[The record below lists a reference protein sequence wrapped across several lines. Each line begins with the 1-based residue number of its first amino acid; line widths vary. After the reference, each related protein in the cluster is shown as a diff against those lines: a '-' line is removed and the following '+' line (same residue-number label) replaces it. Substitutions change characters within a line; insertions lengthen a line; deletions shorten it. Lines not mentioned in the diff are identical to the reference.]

1 LKDGGGNS
9 FDICLDSQDRIVD
22 PEGGAAKINGEFVAR
37 SPLKVDMRKSSSSTG
52 LTTRSFQRSSTQ
64 RGLMTSKTARRI
76 EWVWECEYR
85 TFVEGAYY
93 SKALK
98 EAKRRIDCVPPDALM
113 QGPGLLRY
121 RRTGAR
127 ADAVAI

>member
-52 LTTRSFQRSSTQ
+52 TDNPFFPKILNTTRLDDFKNRATNRSGFGSANTGRSSRAPITP
-64 RGLMTSKTARRI
+64 RR
-76 EWVWECEYR
+76 
-85 TFVEGAYY
+85 
-93 SKALK
+93 
-98 EAKRRIDCVPPDALM
+98 
-113 QGPGLLRY
+113 
-121 RRTGAR
+121 
-127 ADAVAI
+127 